1 MEPSPVTEATRR
13 RLQDYRPPDWAVET
27 VALHIALYDSCAEV
41 RAELVLRR
49 LAPADVPL
57 RLDGEELELRSI
69 ALDDT
74 PLAAERY
81 RQDEQGLT
89 VFDVPARA
97 RLSTRVRIQ
106 PQANT
111 RLEGLYVS
119 GGDFFTQCEAE
130 GFRRIT
136 FYPDRP
142 DVLARFTTTVEAD
155 AQRYPVLLSNGNP
168 VASGR
173 CPDAPARHWVR
184 WEDPFPKPSYLFA
197 LVAGALTGVSGTH
210 TTPSGRQIDLRVYV
224 REGDAARCDHALAS
238 LQRAMAWDEAVYGRE
253 CDVGTYMIVAVHD
266 FNMGAM
272 ENKGLNL
279 FNAQYV
285 LASPETATDED
296 YHGIESVVAHEYF
309 HNWTGNR
316 ITCRDWFQLSLKE
329 GLTVFRDQCF
339 SADQHSPGVERIRQ
353 VQRLRALQ
361 FPEDAGPMAH
371 PVQPQSYLEIN
382 NFYTV
387 TVYEKG
393 AEVVRMLHRLTG
405 PAWRAGMDCYFERHD
420 GQAVTIDEFL
430 DAHADASGRS
440 LAAFRRWY
448 TQAGTPQ
455 LTIEREFD
463 ASRGTLT
470 LCCRQWMPP
479 TPGQAHKEPVPIP
492 LALRLWGPE
501 GQPVPVRLAGE
512 AGRGEVGERVLEF
525 ATAEERIVLQ
535 DVPADTVPSLLRG
548 CSAPVHL
555 QDDLTSAE
563 RLRLIALDDDPYVRW
578 DCIQRLFAGA
588 IGAALAVPG
597 EPALEPPALAA
608 LAALVA
614 EPLLDPALLACL
626 FTLPTFDELADRGE
640 AVAPLALAQAREALR
655 GELGAA
661 LAPQW
666 WQRLQAPADDA
677 PQRALQGVALWLLA
691 AVPAEQAAVV
701 AHCQA
706 SLAGTGNMTVRLSAL
721 TRLAEV
727 GGAPA
732 EQALDAFY
740 AAHRQDPLLVNKW
753 LRVQSG
759 AGTAGL
765 AAARRL
771 LTHPAYDPLQP
782 NRVRALLGGLAANP
796 LAFHAAD
803 GAGYALLGEQI
814 ARIAPHNPQLAARLC
829 TPLTRWRR
837 YRSPHGGQMR
847 DELERLAAAALP
859 IDVQEVVDLALA
871 ED

>member
-1 MEPSPVTEATRR
+1 MPEATRHC
-13 RLQDYRPPDWAVET
+13 LDDYRPPEWTVET
-27 VALHIALYDSCAEV
+27 VALHVALYDDCAEV
-41 RAELVLRR
+41 NAELSLRR
-49 LAPADVPL
+49 LADVDVPL
-57 RLDGEELELRSI
+57 RLDGEALELLAI
-69 ALDDT
+69 ALDDA
-74 PLAAERY
+74 PLAPARY

-106 PQANT
+106 PHTNT

-142 DVLARFTTTVEAD
+142 DVLARFTTTVEAE
-155 AQRYPVLLSNGNP
+155 AQRYPVLLANGNP
-168 VASGR
+168 VASGP

-197 LVAGALTGVSGTH
+197 LVAGALTCVSGTH
-210 TTPSGRQIDLRVYV
+210 TTASGRQIDLRVYV

-361 FPEDAGPMAH
+361 FPEDASPMAH

-405 PAWRAGMDCYFERHD
+405 PAWRAGMDRYFERHD

-430 DAHADASGRS
+430 NAHAEASGRS
-440 LAAFRRWY
+440 LAQFRRWY

-455 LTIEREFD
+455 LAIEREVD
-463 ASRGTLT
+463 AARGTLT
-470 LCCRQWMPP
+470 LHYRQYTPP
-479 TPGQAHKEPVPIP
+479 TPGQADKQPVPIP
-492 LALRLWGPE
+492 LALRLWGPD

-512 AGRGEVGERVLEF
+512 EAGETGERVLEL
-525 ATAEERIVLQ
+525 AAAADRIVLQ
-535 DVPADTVPSLLRG
+535 EVPAGTVPSLLRG
-548 CSAPVHL
+548 CSAPVRL
-555 QDDLTSAE
+555 QEDLTAAE
-563 RLRLIALDDDPYVRW
+563 RLRLIAVDDDPYVRW
-578 DCIQRLFAGA
+578 DCTQRMFAGA
-588 IGAALAVPG
+588 IDAALARPG
-597 EPALEPPALAA
+597 EPALAPAARAA
-608 LAALVA
+608 LTALVA
-614 EPLLDPALLACL
+614 EDSLDPALLACL
-626 FTLPTFDELADRGE
+626 FTPPTFDELADRGE
-640 AVAPLALAQAREALR
+640 GVAPLALAEAREALR
-655 GELGAA
+655 AELGAA
-661 LAPQW
+661 LAPRW
-666 WQRLQAPADDA
+666 WRRLEAPADGA
-677 PQRALQGVALWLLA
+677 GVRALQGVALWLLA
-691 AVPAEQAAVV
+691 AVPAERAGVLAY
-701 AHCQA
+701 CQA
-706 SLAGTGNMTVRLSAL
+706 SLARTGNMTERLSAL
-721 TRLAEV
+721 TRLAEL

-740 AAHRQDPLLVNKW
+740 AAHREEPLLVNKW

-759 AGTAGL
+759 AGAAGL

-771 LTHPAYDPLQP
+771 LSHPAYDPLQP

-814 ARIAPHNPQLAARLC
+814 AQIAPHNPQLAARLC

-837 YRSPHGGQMR
+837 YGPPQGGQMR
-847 DELERLAAAALP
+847 AELERLAAASLP
-859 IDVQEVVDLALA
+859 IDVQEVVGLALA
-871 ED
+871 AD